1 MTEEAHCREN
11 ALAGRVN
18 GILKQEYGL
27 GGSFRSKQDALKAV
41 DETVLL
47 FNTKRPHLSLRFK
60 TPDRVHFA
68 ALAA

>member
-11 ALAGRVN
+11 ALAERVN